1 VPITTKVVSSSPGR
15 WFSPGTPVSFNKT
28 DSHEITEILLKVAF
42 NPITPTATMTHYP
55 DSEPTNLGLT
65 PEYCILQSS
74 IIFCCKI
81 PILHQSLAKYAQILL
96 VMADRTDEVMNSVR
110 STFFSLK
117 YLKRRSWW
125 KLHHQGEKGRI
136 ISKNLLIRVFSIYFF
151 NFSSE
156 NIFLQYNILS
166 VYIKIR
172 CILL

>member
-1 VPITTKVVSSSPGR
+1 MQSVPITTKVVSSSPGR

-96 VMADRTDEVMNSVR
+96 VMADRTDECHELCKIDI
-110 STFFSLK
+110 FFSQIFK
-117 YLKRRSWW
+117 KKVMVKTSSSGGERQNN
-125 KLHHQGEKGRI
+125 KHHQVEKGRI
-136 ISKNLLIRVFSIYFF
+136 INKIY
-151 NFSSE
+151 
-156 NIFLQYNILS
+156 Y
-166 VYIKIR
+166 
-172 CILL
+172 

>member
-1 VPITTKVVSSSPGR
+1 
-15 WFSPGTPVSFNKT
+15 
-28 DSHEITEILLKVAF
+28 
-42 NPITPTATMTHYP
+42 MTHYP

-110 STFFSLK
+110 STFFLSQIFK
-117 YLKRRSWW
+117 KKVMVKTSSSGGERQNN
-125 KLHHQGEKGRI
+125 KHHQGGGRQNN
-136 ISKNLLIRVFSIYFF
+136 KQNLLLRVFSIYFL

-156 NIFLQYNILS
+156 NIFLHYNILS

>member
-1 VPITTKVVSSSPGR
+1 MV
-15 WFSPGTPVSFNKT
+15 FSGTPVSFNKT
-28 DSHEITEILLKVAF
+28 DSHDITEILLKVAF

-81 PILHQSLAKYAQILL
+81 PILHQSLAKYTNILL
-96 VMADRTDEVMNSVR
+96 VMADRTDECHELCKIDI
-110 STFFSLK
+110 FFSQIFKKKIMVKTSSLG
-117 YLKRRSWW
+117 
-125 KLHHQGEKGRI
+125 GERQNNKQ
-136 ISKNLLIRVFSIYFF
+136 NLLLRVFSIYFS